1 MSKKILIT
9 GLLLFLA
16 ACDSADFSVLDYE
29 TVVELT
35 LVANE
40 PVPQARLSRIIPE
53 NQSSDF
59 EERAITNAEVVLST
73 GSMSLLLEASTEK
86 PGVYEYIGPEHIIQ
100 PGVRYDLKVTVPGA
114 ATTITGTTNVPTVL
128 EILSASPE
136 AGTYLSDEQLT
147 LIVTPGR
154 GSDQTQSSFTLV
166 TEALDV
172 REDLLVPSAAGF
184 LENDSDLTLEDF
196 RLSGSP
202 IITEGNFLRFPDGTI
217 ELVYPWIG
225 VNFYGHNVV
234 YVNSLDRN
242 LSDFVRSAELQQGGE
257 GTFGP
262 GVIPNAIPT
271 LYGAHGLF
279 GSLARDKTQFTVF
292 PPEE

>member
-1 MSKKILIT
+1 MWRQILFT
-9 GLLLFLA
+9 GLLLSLV
-16 ACDSADFSVLDYE
+16 ACDSTDFSVLDNE
-29 TVVELT
+29 TVVELM
-35 LVANE
+35 LIANE
-40 PVPQARLSRIIPE
+40 PVPPARVSKIVLV

-73 GSMSLLLEASTEK
+73 GSTSLLLEASTKK
-86 PGVYEYIGPEHIIQ
+86 PGAYQYLGPEHIIQ
-100 PGVRYDLKVTVPGA
+100 PGARYDLKVTVPGVA
-114 ATTITGTTNVPTVL
+114 SLITGTTNVPTVVK
-128 EILSASPE
+128 ILSASPE

-172 REDLLVPSAAGF
+172 QEDLLVPTAAGF
-184 LENDSDLTLEDF
+184 LEDDDELTLEDF
-196 RLSGSP
+196 RINGSP
-202 IITEGNFLRFPDGTI
+202 IITEGNFFKFSDGTI
-217 ELVYPWIG
+217 RLVYPWIG
-225 VNFYGHNVV
+225 VNFYGRNVI

-242 LSDFVRSAELQQGGE
+242 LSDFIRSAELQQGGNS
-257 GTFGP
+257 TFGP

-271 LYGAHGLF
+271 LSGAHGLF

-292 PPEE
+292 PPRE

>member
-1 MSKKILIT
+1 MRRQILLA

-35 LVANE
+35 LIANE
-40 PVPQARLSRIIPE
+40 PVPQARLSRIVPE

-59 EERAITNAEVVLST
+59 EGRAITNAEVVLSS
-73 GSMSLLLEASTEK
+73 GSTSLLLEASTEK
-86 PGVYEYIGPEHIIQ
+86 PGVYEYLGPEHIIQ
-100 PGVRYDLKVTVPGA
+100 PGARYDLKITVPGVS
-114 ATTITGTTNVPTVL
+114 TVITGTTNVPTVL

-136 AGTYLSDEQLT
+136 AGTYQSEEQLT

-166 TEALDV
+166 TEAFDV
-172 REDLLVPSAAGF
+172 REDNLVPSAAGF
-184 LENDSDLTLEDF
+184 LENDSDLTVEDF
-196 RLSGSP
+196 RLSASP
-202 IITEGNFLRFPDGTI
+202 IITEGNFFRFPDGTI

-225 VNFYGHNVV
+225 VNFYGRNVV

-242 LSDFVRSAELQQGGE
+242 LSDFVRSAALQQGGE

-262 GVIPNAIPT
+262 GVIPNVIPT
-271 LYGAHGLF
+271 LHGAHGLF
-279 GSLARDKTQFTVF
+279 GSLARDKTQFTVI

>member
-1 MSKKILIT
+1 MCRQILFA

-35 LVANE
+35 LIANE
-40 PVPQARLSRIIPE
+40 PVPPARVSRIVPE
-53 NQSSDF
+53 DQSSDF
-59 EERAITNAEVVLST
+59 AERAITNAEFVLST
-73 GSMSLLLEASTEK
+73 GSTSMLLEASTEK
-86 PGVYEYIGPEHIIQ
+86 PGVYEYLGKHIIQ
-100 PGVRYDLKVTVPGA
+100 PGASYDLKVTVPGV
-114 ATTITGTTNVPTVL
+114 ATTITGTTNVPTAV

-154 GSDQTQSSFTLV
+154 SGDQTQSSFTLV
-166 TEALDV
+166 TEAFDL
-172 REDLLVPSAAGF
+172 REDNLVPSAAGF
-184 LENDSDLTLEDF
+184 LENDSDLTLDDF
-196 RLSGSP
+196 RISASP
-202 IITEGNFLRFPDGTI
+202 IITEGNFFKFPDGTI
-217 ELVYPWIG
+217 RLVYPWIG
-225 VNFYGHNVV
+225 VSFYGRNVI

-242 LSDFVRSAELQQGGE
+242 LSDFIRAAELQQGGE

-262 GVIPNAIPT
+262 GVIPNATPI

-279 GSLARDKTQFTVF
+279 GSLARDKTQFTVY
-292 PPEE
+292 PPDE

>member
-1 MSKKILIT
+1 M
-9 GLLLFLA
+9 
-16 ACDSADFSVLDYE
+16 
-29 TVVELT
+29 
-35 LVANE
+35 
-40 PVPQARLSRIIPE
+40 
-53 NQSSDF
+53 
-59 EERAITNAEVVLST
+59 
-73 GSMSLLLEASTEK
+73 LEASTEK
-86 PGVYEYIGPEHIIQ
+86 PGTYEYVGPEHIIQ
-100 PGVRYDLKVTVPGA
+100 PGARYDLKITVPGES
-114 ATTITGTTNVPTVL
+114 TVITGTTNVPTVL

-136 AGTYLSDEQLT
+136 AGTYQSKEQLT

-166 TEALDV
+166 TEAFDV
-172 REDLLVPSAAGF
+172 REDNLVPSAAGF

-196 RLSGSP
+196 RLSASP
-202 IITEGNFLRFPDGTI
+202 IITEGNFFRFPDGKI

-225 VNFYGHNVV
+225 VNFYGRNVV

-262 GVIPNAIPT
+262 GVIPNVIPT

-292 PPEE
+292 PQKSDGYTPHMVSRMSMSTTALIACSSVAPSRLASL